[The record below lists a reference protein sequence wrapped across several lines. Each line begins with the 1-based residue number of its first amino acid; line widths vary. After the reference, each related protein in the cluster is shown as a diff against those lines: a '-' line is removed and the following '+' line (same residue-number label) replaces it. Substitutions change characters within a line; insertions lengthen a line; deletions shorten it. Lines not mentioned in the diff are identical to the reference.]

1 MQKKKKKEK
10 RELLGD
16 SERVLSLQECS
27 LEGGIQRGVKEVRH
41 SEGLFSG
48 RRAEER
54 YINIKCCDF
63 LWNSVIKQF

>member
-1 MQKKKKKEK
+1 MFF
-10 RELLGD
+10 
-16 SERVLSLQECS
+16 

-54 YINIKCCDF
+54 YINIKCCE
-63 LWNSVIKQF
+63 